1 MFELRPLSKETVPTA
16 LAKAERYRLLNDPR
30 AAESICLDVLDVDPG
45 NQQALIML
53 LLALTDQF
61 GKGHGAGSQRAREV
75 LAQLEDDYD
84 RAYYNGLICER
95 QAMALM
101 TQRGPRSR
109 YLAYD
114 GFRSAMESY
123 ARAAELRPGEAEPNL
138 RWNTCARILNGNP
151 YLVPEPQNLREQML
165 E

>member
-1 MFELRPLSKETVPTA
+1 MFELRPLSREAVPAA
-16 LAKAERYRLLNDPR
+16 LAKAERYRLLNEPR
-30 AAESICLDVLDVDPG
+30 LAESICLDVLDTDPG
-45 NQQALIML
+45 NQQARITL

-61 GKGHGAGSQRAREV
+61 GKGQGAGSQRAREV
-75 LAQLEDDYD
+75 LAGVEDEYD
-84 RAYYNGLICER
+84 RTYYSGLVCER

-114 GFRSAMESY
+114 GFRSAMERYS
-123 ARAAELRPGEAEPNL
+123 RAAELRPGDAEADL
-138 RWNTCARILNGNP
+138 RWNTCARILNDNP
-151 YLVPEPQNLREQML
+151 YLVPEPQNVREQML